1 MADDTLKQANT
12 VADLIDLTRAEDL
25 TEADLR
31 STFQESARDNDIIGK
46 LKGPGAHLLEGPRG
60 VGKSTMLRK
69 AELELDE
76 NWAKTRTL
84 GVYVNFKASLLLRNA
99 DPEFPYSPF
108 VCWVGAKIL
117 EAFHDK
123 CRRHAIVNSAE
134 MEDRYRKTFGITRAW
149 NSDSL
154 SKIVNTLQKI
164 SIDNDDQAVHEHFEF
179 LKSENIAEFANPE
192 GISRFIKSV
201 IDALNINRVIFLFDE
216 AAHTF
221 DEDQQKAFFNFFKIF
236 HGDKISLKAA
246 VYPGITSYGGNFEV
260 GHDAVKIQLVSFEE
274 STAKGRSDVIKY
286 FRGLIEK
293 RVKAAKYGKLLE
305 RGEALDLAILCSNG
319 NPRTF
324 LQIVSKMLSSGEI
337 SKRSALKAIS
347 DYILDEL
354 TQYHLGLKDRLPKF
368 RSHIELGM
376 SFVKGHLIPEL
387 QKKNEGKPTES
398 SSQSIYFT
406 VDDGVSY
413 KIRKALG
420 LLEYSGI
427 LAAKSNV
434 KTAKR
439 KQAKRYSLHLGFAA
453 ADKVFHS
460 RYSRDPDIAFKQL
473 SSADYR
479 EFYANDSRFSELLDQ
494 HPGQDMCPNGHIK
507 ETEGQ
512 FCPICGAKFSE
523 NPVISLLL
531 DRSVNDLSLSEFLKG
546 KLATDLKINTVRD
559 LLRKNAPDLMAAPGI
574 GPVRSRQMLNAG
586 EEFISG

>member
-1 MADDTLKQANT
+1 MSGNSISQEIAA
-12 VADLIDLTRAEDL
+12 ADLIDLTRAEDL
-25 TEADLR
+25 TESDLR
-31 STFQESARDNDIIGK
+31 STFQENARDGDIIGK

-76 NWAKTRTL
+76 GWAKTRTL

-99 DPEFPYSPF
+99 DPDFPYSPF

-117 EAFHDK
+117 EAFHEK
-123 CRRHAIVNSAE
+123 CKRHAIVNSAE
-134 MEDRYRKTFGITRAW
+134 MEERYRKTFGITRAW

-154 SKIVNTLQKI
+154 AKIVNTLQKI
-164 SIDNDDQAVHEHFEF
+164 SIDNDDTAIKEHFEF

-192 GISRFIKSV
+192 GISRFIKS
-201 IDALNINRVIFLFDE
+201 IIEALKINRVVFLFDE

-221 DEDQQKAFFNFFKIF
+221 DEEQQKAFFNFFKIF

-274 STAKGRSDVIKY
+274 STAKGRSDLIKY
-286 FRGLIEK
+286 FRGLLQK
-293 RVKAAKYGKLLE
+293 RVKPSKYGKLLE

-324 LQIVSKMLSSGEI
+324 LQIISKMLASGET
-337 SKRSALKAIS
+337 SKRSALKAVS

-354 TQYHLGLKDRLPKF
+354 SQYHLGLKDRLPKF

-387 QKKNEGKPTES
+387 QKKNEGKPS
-398 SSQSIYFT
+398 DASSQSIYFT
-406 VDDGVSY
+406 IDDGIPY

-439 KQAKRYSLHLGFAA
+439 KQAKRFSLHLGFSA

-460 RYSRDPDIAFKQL
+460 RYSRDPDGAFKQL
-473 SSADYR
+473 SAADYR
-479 EFYANDSRFSELLDQ
+479 EFYANDTRFSELLDQ
-494 HPGQDMCPNGHIK
+494 HPGQEICPNGHIK

-512 FCPICGAKFSE
+512 FCPVCGAKFAE

-531 DRSVNDLSLSEFLKG
+531 DRSVDELSLSEFLKT
-546 KLATDLKINTVRD
+546 KLRADLQIKSVRD
-559 LLRKNAPDLMAAPGI
+559 LLRKTGPDLMIAAGI
-574 GPVRSRQMLNAG
+574 GPIRSRQMLNAG